1 MSLKNIL
8 ANSKTHG
15 QLDELVKKRREEF
28 SPIKT
33 KQAIN
38 AEAVDALY
46 KKEIKKWKHQ
56 LKNT

>member
-46 KKEIKKWKHQ
+46 KKEIKKW
-56 LKNT
+56 LLM